1 MKILHSFIKKQKTTP
16 KKDKNLAIKRMR
28 EVKKMTDLS
37 YKSFKE
43 EALQDSETKKEYD
56 RLRPVWDL
64 RRKLIRLRTEKGV
77 TQAEIAKIMGTNK
90 SSISRLECG
99 EKVNFPTLGTIQKY
113 AQALGYNVK
122 VDFEPACI

>member
-1 MKILHSFIKKQKTTP
+1 M
-16 KKDKNLAIKRMR
+16 A
-28 EVKKMTDLS
+28 DLS
-37 YKSFKE
+37 FKSFKE
-43 EALQDSETKKEYD
+43 EALQDPATKKEYD

-77 TQAEIAKIMGTNK
+77 TQAEIAKMMGTNK

-122 VDFEPACI
+122 VDFEPASIF